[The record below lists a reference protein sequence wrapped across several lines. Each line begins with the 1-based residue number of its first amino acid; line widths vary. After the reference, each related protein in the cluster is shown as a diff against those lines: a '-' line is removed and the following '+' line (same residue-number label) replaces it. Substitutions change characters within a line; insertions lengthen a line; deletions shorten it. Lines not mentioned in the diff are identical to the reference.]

1 MAVTAKRLI
10 FFGALVALWLG
21 LYAANVWPQTLFP
34 SPVDTWTSLSDGFS
48 SGTFPAAIVASMRRV
63 VEGYLIALALGM
75 ALGMA
80 MARWRT
86 VQQTAGTLVLGMQTL
101 PSICWLP
108 LALLWFG
115 LDEKAVILVVVL
127 GSLFSMTEAAYAGFK
142 NVPPLYQRAALTMGA
157 GQLQLLVRVLIPAA
171 LPYIITGMKQSWS
184 FAWRSLMAGE
194 LLYSDVGL
202 GQLLMKG
209 RDLIDMGAVVAV
221 MVVIV
226 IIGLAVNQI
235 LFAPLELRVR
245 RRWGLA
251 V

>member
-1 MAVTAKRLI
+1 MAVTAKRLV

-127 GSLFSMTEAAYAGFK
+127 GSLFPMTEAAYARLDPRRFTLHHHGHE
-142 NVPPLYQRAALTMGA
+142 TI
-157 GQLQLLVRVLIPAA
+157 LVVRLA
-171 LPYIITGMKQSWS
+171 LP
-184 FAWRSLMAGE
+184 
-194 LLYSDVGL
+194 D
-202 GQLLMKG
+202 G
-209 RDLIDMGAVVAV
+209 R
-221 MVVIV
+221 
-226 IIGLAVNQI
+226 
-235 LFAPLELRVR
+235 
-245 RRWGLA
+245 
-251 V
+251 

>member
-1 MAVTAKRLI
+1 
-10 FFGALVALWLG
+10 
-21 LYAANVWPQTLFP
+21 
-34 SPVDTWTSLSDGFS
+34 
-48 SGTFPAAIVASMRRV
+48 
-63 VEGYLIALALGM
+63 
-75 ALGMA
+75 
-80 MARWRT
+80 
-86 VQQTAGTLVLGMQTL
+86 
-101 PSICWLP
+101 
-108 LALLWFG
+108 
-115 LDEKAVILVVVL
+115 
-127 GSLFSMTEAAYAGFK
+127 
-142 NVPPLYQRAALTMGA
+142 
-157 GQLQLLVRVLIPAA
+157 
-171 LPYIITGMKQSWS
+171 MKQSWS

-226 IIGLAVNQI
+226 IIGLAVNQV